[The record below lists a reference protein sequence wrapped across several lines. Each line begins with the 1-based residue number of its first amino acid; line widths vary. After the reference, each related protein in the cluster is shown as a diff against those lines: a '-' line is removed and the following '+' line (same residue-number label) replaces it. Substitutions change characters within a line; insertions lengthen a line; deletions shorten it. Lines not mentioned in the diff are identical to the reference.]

1 MSKRV
6 LSLLLVFALAC
17 AIAIAGAEATQEPA
31 YERCLG
37 IWVSDSIAVEIWRED
52 EAIQCRAVLTD
63 GGDESDIWEYA
74 VCVCDA
80 AGDTLHCFGVT
91 RTRERFDS
99 LLDDIE
105 ELDWSMDDMGLA
117 ELRLSEGGLLL
128 ANDAL
133 DAPVLLTRL
142 IDTEATERNEALAYV
157 GYWASESAA
166 LRVEDHGAC
175 YLFTVTVPTG
185 GATSHRWSYICLY
198 DPDGRRMASVDV
210 SPRTVIT
217 READSVTSEAQEDF
231 IASDAEFILEDGN
244 RLVCKDLV
252 DGTETVFERSAD

>member
-1 MSKRV
+1 MKRV
-6 LSLLLVFALAC
+6 FIIMVAFMLAFAVAF
-17 AIAIAGAEATQEPA
+17 AGAEAPREA
-31 YERCLG
+31 ADERYLG
-37 IWVSDSIAVEIWRED
+37 IWVADGIAVEIWREN
-52 EAIQCRAVLTD
+52 EVNQCRAVLSD
-63 GGDESDIWEYA
+63 GSEESDVWEYLSCA
-74 VCVCDA
+74 YDEAEDA
-80 AGDTLHCFGVT
+80 LQCFGVT

-105 ELDWSMDDMGLA
+105 ELDWSMNDLSLA

-128 ANDAL
+128 ADDAL
-133 DAPVLLTRL
+133 DTPVALTRL
-142 IDTEATERNEALAYV
+142 SDAEATERNEALSFV
-157 GYWASESAA
+157 GHWTAGSAA

>member
-17 AIAIAGAEATQEPA
+17 AMAIAGAEAMQDAA
-31 YERCLG
+31 YERCPG
-37 IWVSDSIAVEIWRED
+37 IWVADGIAVEIWGED

-63 GGDESDIWEYA
+63 GGEESDIWEYA
-74 VCVCDA
+74 ACVYDVAEDA
-80 AGDTLHCFGVT
+80 LRCYGVT
-91 RTRERFDS
+91 RTRELFDS
-99 LLDDIE
+99 LLDDID
-105 ELDWSMDDMGLA
+105 ELDWSTDDLCFA
-117 ELRLSEGGLLL
+117 ELRLSEGGLLFTD
-128 ANDAL
+128 DAL
-133 DAPVLLTRL
+133 DAPVLLARL
-142 IDTEATERNEALAYV
+142 SDAEATERNEALAYV